1 MQKNQ
6 APAREK
12 ADGSVDDGFKT
23 KENELTQ
30 IMEMFSNMIDKEI
43 IEEYWTSL
51 NADYEQTIAL
61 LSDMVTQIEEQ
72 NEFEQQ
78 KKMLTQEY
86 KRCVLN

>member
-1 MQKNQ
+1 
-6 APAREK
+6 
-12 ADGSVDDGFKT
+12 
-23 KENELTQ
+23 
-30 IMEMFSNMIDKEI
+30 MFSSMIDKEI

-72 NEFEQQ
+72 KKSEQQ
-78 KKMLTQEY
+78 KKMQTDQH